1 MDTEDQISKAMR
13 LVKSTHQMLSTDD
26 KQLLKDLTNQF
37 QHFFQNFQCANE
49 PTTNNHEIMLSNS
62 LAYLTNLR
70 DDGGRN
76 QQNNTVNNTIE
87 VKFVDGKKQYFLE
100 GQPIQF
106 KVFKNKQKNGDF
118 RERWNRKYDEVKKY
132 KKNNGHMDITRSTPG
147 YEELGNWIAE
157 QRRKVK
163 RGKITLEQFESLT
176 ELGFEWDRSH
186 YFHRSFQKK
195 RKKCSIN

>member
-1 MDTEDQISKAMR
+1 
-13 LVKSTHQMLSTDD
+13 
-26 KQLLKDLTNQF
+26 
-37 QHFFQNFQCANE
+37 
-49 PTTNNHEIMLSNS
+49 MLSNS

-106 KVFKNKQKNGDF
+106 KVLKNKPKNGDF
-118 RERWNRKYDEVKKY
+118 RIRWNRMYGALKKF
-132 KKNNGHMDITRSTPG
+132 KEHNGHMHITRSTLG

-186 YFHRSFQKK
+186 YFHRSFEKK
-195 RKKCSIN
+195 RRKSVQ